1 MIENSFVLYG
11 NIIYSEDKD
20 TLKIC
25 ENSYAVCVDGV
36 SKGVFAV
43 LPDEYKSLP
52 LIDRRDCIIIPGM
65 TDLHVHAPQYGFRS
79 VGMDCEL
86 LEWLEAH
93 AFPEESKY
101 ADTEYAKKAY
111 ALFVNDMRSG
121 FTTRAC
127 MFGTMHVNG
136 TLELMQL
143 LENSGLK
150 TMVGKV
156 NMDRNSPE
164 YLCEENAEK
173 SAEAT
178 LEWLEKSKKF
188 KNTKPIITPRF
199 IPSCTDELMEKL
211 GKIIKEQGLPV
222 QSHLSENPSEIAWV
236 SELCPWSTS
245 YGDAYRHFGMMNN
258 KTIMAHCVHLP
269 EEEIAMLKENGTFV
283 AHCPESNMNIASGI
297 SPVCRLLAEN
307 INVGIGSDVA
317 GGTTLSLPKAMALAI
332 QCSKIYWRYIDK
344 KYGYLNLENAFFM
357 ATKGGGKFFGK
368 VGSFE
373 DGYEFDALVLD
384 DKSIATYV
392 DFTLK
397 ERLERLIYL
406 GTKHNIKNKFVNG
419 VQLF

>member
-1 MIENSFVLYG
+1 M
-11 NIIYSEDKD
+11 K
-20 TLKIC
+20 
-25 ENSYAVCVDGV
+25 
-36 SKGVFAV
+36 
-43 LPDEYKSLP
+43 
-52 LIDRRDCIIIPGM
+52 
-65 TDLHVHAPQYGFRS
+65 
-79 VGMDCEL
+79 
-86 LEWLEAH
+86 AH

-211 GKIIKEQGLPV
+211 GKIIKEQNLPV

-245 YGDAYRHFGMMNN
+245 YGDAYRHFGMMNS

-269 EEEIAMLKENGTFV
+269 EEEIAMLKENGAFV

-297 SPVCRLLAEN
+297 SPVCRLLAED

-317 GGTTLSLPKAMALAI
+317 GGTTLSIPKAMALAI